1 MRRYEVGL
9 IEKRTMAASEAAIRS
24 MESNM
29 PCAAW
34 RGLKEMGRYSHG
46 EKN

>member
-1 MRRYEVGL
+1 MGRYEVGL
-9 IEKRTMAASEAAIRS
+9 IEKRTMAASEAATRS

-34 RGLKEMGRYSHG
+34 NCLKEMERYLHG
-46 EKN
+46 VKN